1 MSKKLYL
8 MRHGETLFNVLGRIQ
23 GWCDSPLTAR
33 GIAQAKTARQWFAA
47 HHVKLTEAHC
57 STAER
62 ASDTLELVTDLPY
75 TREKGLREHGFGRFE
90 GQPEYLNPAIPYGDF
105 FEPYGGE
112 ADQTTI
118 ERVVATVDRL
128 MAAAPEDAKVLL
140 VSHAGAS
147 HSFLSQRAP
156 AGVLNERMPNCG
168 IAIFNYDE
176 GAYSFEQIVDPV
188 AWAEQ
193 REGSHDEI

>member
-23 GWCDSPLTAR
+23 GWCDSPLTDR

-47 HHVKLTEAHC
+47 HHVMLTEAHC

-62 ASDTLELVTDLPY
+62 ASDTLELVCDLPY

-105 FEPYGGE
+105 FVPYGGE
-112 ADQTTI
+112 NDATTMK
-118 ERVVATVDRL
+118 RVVATVDRL
-128 MAAAPEDAKVLL
+128 MAAAPDGAQVLM
-140 VSHAGAS
+140 VSHAGAT
-147 HSFLSQRAP
+147 HSFLAQRAP

-168 IAIFNYDE
+168 IAIFDYD
-176 GAYSFEQIVDPV
+176 GGTYTFEQIVDPV

-193 REGSHDEI
+193 REDSHDQI